1 MRFCW
6 LKAVSTPVARNT
18 CPSVVPVAP
27 KDQQDPHAPWSLG
40 GVTAPR
46 SRQSMPPGSSFTG
59 PWEPASAGPNR
70 RSCVRVAGTVK
81 PSGVCS
87 LPFRFA
93 AFSSRV
99 QSANEFSSSQN
110 PRRLRFMEFTY
121 RSALRNSA
129 PRIATE
135 SAVKPPVPVEAAA
148 AAVVVVVATVMV
160 KHQASPCRQD
170 RRTRELLRFATE
182 AAAVHAGGGARTPLP
197 LLSCP
202 RTHQSRSSFKL
213 SDI

>member
-1 MRFCW
+1 MVSDTRNKLHAHKQAANTLSHPLKSSPPSHASLPSDHEQSMRFCW

-148 AAVVVVVATVMV
+148 AAVVVAR
-160 KHQASPCRQD
+160 SPAC
-170 RRTRELLRFATE
+170 TE
-182 AAAVHAGGGARTPLP
+182 
-197 LLSCP
+197 
-202 RTHQSRSSFKL
+202 
-213 SDI
+213 